1 MGGDRKAFGQNCSS
15 VPVKVL
21 PILVG
26 TREPLNKAVDVKFG
40 RRLYFHSYVTFTVD
54 FAVKCPSVIER
65 ETSTHSYR
73 NQVALQK
80 RLKVLTRDSTP
91 SLNL

>member
-1 MGGDRKAFGQNCSS
+1 MSGDRKAFGQNCSS

-21 PILVG
+21 PILV
-26 TREPLNKAVDVKFG
+26 LNKAVDVKFG
-40 RRLYFHSYVTFTVD
+40 RRHYFHSYVTFTVD
-54 FAVKCPSVIER
+54 FAVKCPSVFER

-80 RLKVLTRDSTP
+80 RLKVLTRES
-91 SLNL
+91 